1 MVLAY
6 VSEDRES
13 PPYFFTAVSS
23 VYYGESKPINYKIRG
38 ICIYSIKVLLICF
51 LTHASV
57 LKGALE
63 LEKKKL
69 DGTLATRIA
78 HIDKVK
84 TTCIGIE
91 EEEEKERKKK
101 DVLLE

>member
-38 ICIYSIKVLLICF
+38 IYIYSIK
-51 LTHASV
+51 
-57 LKGALE
+57 

-91 EEEEKERKKK
+91 EEEKERKKK